1 MDKKVMKRV
10 KEHYDTAVDL
20 GYEVVMLSLQGSQNY
35 KLDNKGSDVDTKAI
49 VLPKFEDVV
58 LNRAPVSCT
67 HVMDDGAHIDIK
79 DIRLMF
85 NEFKKA
91 NINFVELLFTEYYIV
106 NDKYTTALLSIF
118 ENREEIARYKPLA
131 ALKCATGTAI
141 SKYKDLEKM
150 FNYKAASTIL
160 RLEDFMCSYIDG
172 KNYLDCIVPTDLEF
186 IKSVKDGSCAMSQ
199 TELMK
204 KCEYAVEHC
213 KLLLESYER
222 FHKSEVNLEV
232 DKLLNNVIAKILSE
246 WLKEDIHNYEI
257 SKKTN

>member
-1 MDKKVMKRV
+1 MKRV
-10 KEHYDTAVDL
+10 MEHYDTAVEL
-20 GYEVVMLSLQGSQNY
+20 GYEVVGVFLQGSQNY
-35 KLDNKGSDVDTKAI
+35 KLDIEGSDVDTKAI
-49 VLPKFEDVV
+49 VLPKFEDIV
-58 LNRAPVSCT
+58 LNRIPVSCT

-106 NDKYTTALLSIF
+106 NDKYTAALLSLF

-141 SKYKDLEKM
+141 SKYKDLEKN
-150 FNYKAASTIL
+150 FNYKTASTIL
-160 RLEDFMCSYIDG
+160 RFEDFMCSYIDG
-172 KNYLDCIVPTDLEF
+172 KDYLECIVPTDLEF
-186 IKSVKDGSCAMSQ
+186 IKSVKDGSCVMSQ
-199 TELMK
+199 VDIIK

-222 FHKSEVNLEV
+222 FHKPEVNLEV

-246 WLKEDIHNYEI
+246 WLNEDIHNYEI